1 MRNGGRS
8 GLQAEAMAFAKA
20 QALPVHKALVHMF
33 FAQRTTKNVRLY
45 TEACCSDSDACS
57 TQQLSH
63 AAVSVSR
70 IRCAIDSGVK
80 GFEVQVKGVTDR
92 GLKPK
97 KMTVVGV
104 LGGGLMGSGIATA
117 LAWTGYTVLLKEI
130 KQEFLDSGMKRIK
143 ANMDSR
149 VKKKA
154 MTPQAR
160 DAAMARVK
168 GTLTYDGFKVRF
180 SSAAYVLYTPSCLC
194 GRFFKRRA

>member
-1 MRNGGRS
+1 MQ
-8 GLQAEAMAFAKA
+8 LFPCLVFAV
-20 QALPVHKALVHMF
+20 LL
-33 FAQRTTKNVRLY
+33 TGT
-45 TEACCSDSDACS
+45 
-57 TQQLSH
+57 
-63 AAVSVSR
+63 SR
-70 IRCAIDSGVK
+70 

-168 GTLTYDGFKVRF
+168 GTLTYDGFRVRF
-180 SSAAYVLYTPSCLC
+180 CSAAYVLYTPSCLC
-194 GRFFKRRA
+194 GRFFKRKA